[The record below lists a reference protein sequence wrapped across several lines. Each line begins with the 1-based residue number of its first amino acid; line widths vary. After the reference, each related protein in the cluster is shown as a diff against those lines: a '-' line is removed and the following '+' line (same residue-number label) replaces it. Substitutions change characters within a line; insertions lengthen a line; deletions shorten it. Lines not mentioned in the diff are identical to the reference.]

1 VTDSENVDRL
11 NKLLAKVKGH
21 SFNAG
26 VTASQAGQF
35 TSMVSS
41 TLGKL
46 GRSIMALKHGDFA
59 TAARQ
64 LGAAPKTSKL
74 KGSDI
79 SGRWLELQYGWL
91 PSIADV
97 YEAGK
102 AFEALSAGPKKSR
115 FSASTQR
122 SKSKVYP
129 SSTFGGDR
137 VTVKGKYSRTYTVEV
152 YEELG
157 FSRQLGL
164 VDPLSILWEN
174 IPYSFVVDWF
184 YPIGSYLSVLNQIP
198 KIKGRWMVTDYAE
211 WSTSGWSW
219 NAGSPYP
226 FCPTHFGQ
234 QFTSVVS
241 KPSVEYSEVNC
252 VRDSLGGSISIPTPS
267 VKVVGSVHGTRIA
280 NAIALAAQR
289 FLS

>member
-152 YEELG
+152 
-157 FSRQLGL
+157 
-164 VDPLSILWEN
+164 
-174 IPYSFVVDWF
+174 
-184 YPIGSYLSVLNQIP
+184 
-198 KIKGRWMVTDYAE
+198 
-211 WSTSGWSW
+211 
-219 NAGSPYP
+219 
-226 FCPTHFGQ
+226 
-234 QFTSVVS
+234 
-241 KPSVEYSEVNC
+241 
-252 VRDSLGGSISIPTPS
+252 
-267 VKVVGSVHGTRIA
+267 
-280 NAIALAAQR
+280 
-289 FLS
+289 